1 MNRLI
6 VNALVTPQWRSSWEE
21 IVWDSSVSNGVPQ
34 KAFLT
39 FVMSAAELR
48 KFSGVFRRT
57 PRADEGRSEDDNI
70 QRPHESARS
79 REIRRFVEHGYP
91 MSNMTQSQL
100 AKADVSMQRPG
111 WLPTAVVVNILT
123 AGETREGL
131 SPLTSAQSIIV
142 PALEDVEGGDVLQL
156 RFPSLPGNTVT
167 NQTPPLEVI
176 DGQHRLW
183 AFEDEDR
190 TDDYFLPV
198 VAFLNLSKAHQAYLF
213 WSINIKPKKINTS
226 LAFDLYPIL
235 RSQEWLMQG
244 EGLKIYR
251 ESRAQE
257 LTEALWASPK
267 SPWYDRINMI
277 GARGVSKTKPVSQA
291 SFVRSLLASFVKSWS
306 STRSIAG
313 GLFGTDEE
321 GGLDWNRSQQAA
333 FLVAAWQELLF
344 AIERSEAAWARELR
358 EADADG
364 KVDPLGRY
372 SMLGSDQGVR
382 AFLMIVNELAYRLRD
397 DAKLRAWQMPP
408 VGEAIDS
415 KQVDEALE
423 ILNKTTIRG
432 LLREISTPLAE
443 FDWRTTKAPGVSD
456 ESARMKSMY
465 RGSSGYVALRKD
477 LYRLLTQSSSQS
489 ISEHSLSILQELEGQ
504 DGSID

>member
-1 MNRLI
+1 MERVV
-6 VNALVTPQWRSSWEE
+6 VNALVTPQWRESWEE
-21 IVWDSSVSNGVPQ
+21 IVWDKSVSNGIPQ

-39 FVMSAAELR
+39 FVMSASELR
-48 KFSGVFRRT
+48 KLSGVFRRT

-100 AKADVSMQRPG
+100 ARTDKTMQRPG
-111 WLPTAVVVNILT
+111 WLPTAVVVNVLSP
-123 AGETREGL
+123 GESREGL
-131 SPLTSAQSIIV
+131 SPLTATQSIEV
-142 PALEDVEGGDVLQL
+142 PSLADLEGGEVVQVG
-156 RFPSLPGNTVT
+156 FPSTPASPVAE
-167 NQTPPLEVI
+167 QTPPLEVI

-183 AFEDEDR
+183 AFEDEER

-277 GARGVSKTKPVSQA
+277 GARGVSKTQPVSQA
-291 SFVRSLLASFVKSWS
+291 SFVRSLLASFVKPWNSK
-306 STRSIAG
+306 RSIAG

-333 FLVAAWQELLF
+333 FLVAAWQELIL
-344 AIERSEAAWARELR
+344 AIENSGAEWVSELR
-358 EADADG
+358 AAETDSEM
-364 KVDPLGRY
+364 DPLGPY

-382 AFLMIVNELAYRLRD
+382 AFLIIVNDLAFRMRD
-397 DAKLRAWQMPP
+397 DAKLRSWQMPP

-423 ILNKTTIRG
+423 ILDTTGIRI
-432 LLREISTPLAE
+432 LLREISEPLAE

-456 ESARMKSMY
+456 HDARAKAMY
-465 RGSSGYVALRKD
+465 RGSAGYVALRKD
-477 LYRLLTQSSSQS
+477 LYSLLANSHSERISGISQT
-489 ISEHSLSILQELEGQ
+489 ILQEMTRQ
-504 DGSID
+504 DGPID

>member
-1 MNRLI
+1 M
-6 VNALVTPQWRSSWEE
+6 VNALVTPQWRASWEE
-21 IVWDSSVSNGVPQ
+21 IAWDNSVSNGVPQ
-34 KAFLT
+34 RAFLT
-39 FVMSAAELR
+39 FVMSASELR

-70 QRPHESARS
+70 QRPHELTRS

-100 AKADVSMQRPG
+100 AKADVTMQRPG
-111 WLPTAVVVNILT
+111 WLPTAVVVNVLT

-131 SPLTSAQSIIV
+131 SPLTPAESIAV
-142 PALEDVEGGDVLQL
+142 PSLEDVEGGDVLQL
-156 RFPSLPGNTVT
+156 GFPSMPANTVA

-277 GARGVSKTKPVSQA
+277 GARGVSKTQPVSQA

-306 STRSIAG
+306 PTRSIAG

-333 FLVAAWQELLF
+333 FLVAAWQELII
-344 AIERSEAAWARELR
+344 AIKTSDAAWVRELR
-358 EADADG
+358 DAGADSEM
-364 KVDPLGRY
+364 DPLGRY

-382 AFLMIVNELAYRLRD
+382 AFLMIVNELAFRLRD
-397 DAKLRAWQMPP
+397 DAKLRSWQMPP

-423 ILNKTTIRG
+423 ILDTTGIRI
-432 LLREISTPLAE
+432 LLREMSAPLAQ

-456 ESARMKSMY
+456 ESARMKAMY
-465 RGSSGYVALRKD
+465 RGSGGYVALRKD
-477 LYRLLTQSSSQS
+477 LYSLLAMSASER
-489 ISEHSLSILQELEGQ
+489 IREHSRSILQELKRQ
-504 DGSID
+504 DGPID